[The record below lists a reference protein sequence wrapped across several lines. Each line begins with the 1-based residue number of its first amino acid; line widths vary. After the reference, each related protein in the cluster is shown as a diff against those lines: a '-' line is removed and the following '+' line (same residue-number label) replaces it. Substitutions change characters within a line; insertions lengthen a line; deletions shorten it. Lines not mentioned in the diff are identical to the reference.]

1 MPINTNKI
9 GVITGDIVGSSKLNI
24 EERKLAIETIRKTV
38 ENQSLVDDIKVE
50 FFRGDGFQFIVN
62 QPKYTAK
69 VAVILRTKLR
79 TKGWDARL
87 SIGIG
92 TVEYLDSKSIGLS
105 YGEAFLY
112 SGKGLDNIGER
123 RLVLGMKDCK
133 LNKELSQIIESI
145 DEILEEIDYNQSS
158 IVLNKLFDCQKDKQI
173 KEENCQILLNKL
185 KDFEKL
191 LNIPF

>member
-38 ENQSLVDDIKVE
+38 DNQSLVDDIKVE

-69 VAVILRTKLR
+69 VTVILRTKLR
-79 TKGWDARL
+79 TKGWDVRL

-92 TVEYLDSKSIGLS
+92 TAEYLDSKSIGLS